1 MMFYDSRAV
10 DAIKAVVEYGSGL
23 QKSCSD
29 GFGMTDELLGDVGG
43 VFGYERGFCQGT
55 SQSPAGCV
63 ALYDVLLEV
72 RRICVK
78 V

>member
-1 MMFYDSRAV
+1 MDRDNKTVVA
-10 DAIKAVVEYGSGL
+10 KA
-23 QKSCSD
+23 
-29 GFGMTDELLGDVGG
+29 FGMEDGLLGDVDG
-43 VFGYERGFCQGT
+43 VFGYERAFFQGA
-55 SQSPAGCV
+55 SQSPVGCV

>member
-1 MMFYDSRAV
+1 MDRENKTAV
-10 DAIKAVVEYGSGL
+10 ANA
-23 QKSCSD
+23 
-29 GFGMTDELLGDVGG
+29 FGMINGLVEDVDG
-43 VFGYERGFCQGT
+43 VCGYERASFQGA